1 MEKRTLFRIALAV
14 KSDEGERY
22 TATDFARD
30 HDVSTS
36 VLWGVLSGQDTS
48 ARLEAE
54 IDAFIQTHLTRLL
67 DRLDEPVLEG
77 PNTREPNG
85 RSDPPVAA

>member
-14 KSDEGERY
+14 KSDAGERY

-48 ARLEAE
+48 ARLERE
-54 IDAFIQTHLTRLL
+54 IDSFIREQLDTFFRRLEE
-67 DRLDEPVLEG
+67 EPPPTG
-77 PNTREPNG
+77 
-85 RSDPPVAA
+85 PPVAA

>member
-14 KSDEGERY
+14 KSDAGERY

-36 VLWGVLSGQDTS
+36 VLWGVLSGNDTS
-48 ARLEAE
+48 ARLEAA
-54 IDAFIQTHLTRLL
+54 IDAFIQEHVTVLL
-67 DRLDEPVLEG
+67 DRLADQSEA
-77 PNTREPNG
+77 TAPNG
-85 RSDPPVAA
+85 PPVAA

>member
-54 IDAFIQTHLTRLL
+54 IDAFIKTYVTRLL
-67 DRLDEPVLEG
+67 DRLAEPVPEG
-77 PNTREPNG
+77 VDTPAHNG
-85 RSDPPVAA
+85 RSDSPVAA